1 MCQIIILPSAK
12 LSKKLERGKGYIL
25 LFIFPPQKSAFLK
38 RPVVLIKTTGR
49 FKSNDKA
56 FS

>member
-1 MCQIIILPSAK
+1 MINKILP
-12 LSKKLERGKGYIL
+12 
-25 LFIFPPQKSAFLK
+25 K
-38 RPVVLIKTTGR
+38 RLVVVLIKTTGR